1 MGRRVSMPDSRMC
14 GLCSSL
20 APPRHQTQ
28 TKTQAP
34 KHRQGT
40 QSKVRQTDETEARG
54 ERNPRIRPRPLSQAP
69 QEATSQQHFGSTGN
83 IGSSPNTSKVWKYP
97 RVNKVPGNTR
107 SNISAPLPEPNPP
120 PTRLFFFNN

>member
-1 MGRRVSMPDSRMC
+1 MYFLDLLYQKHVFYMGRRVSMPDSRMC

-40 QSKVRQTDETEARG
+40 APRAKSDKPMRQKLVGKGTLASGFVHYHRLL
-54 ERNPRIRPRPLSQAP
+54 RR
-69 QEATSQQHFGSTGN
+69 QQ
-83 IGSSPNTSKVWKYP
+83 
-97 RVNKVPGNTR
+97 VNNLLVLMEILG
-107 SNISAPLPEPNPP
+107 LP
-120 PTRLFFFNN
+120 

>member
-34 KHRQGT
+34 KHRHGT
-40 QSKVRQTDETEARG
+40 APRAKSDKPMRQKLVGKGTLASGFVHYHRLL
-54 ERNPRIRPRPLSQAP
+54 RR
-69 QEATSQQHFGSTGN
+69 QQ
-83 IGSSPNTSKVWKYP
+83 
-97 RVNKVPGNTR
+97 VN
-107 SNISAPLPEPNPP
+107 NISGLPEILGVP
-120 PTRLFFFNN
+120 